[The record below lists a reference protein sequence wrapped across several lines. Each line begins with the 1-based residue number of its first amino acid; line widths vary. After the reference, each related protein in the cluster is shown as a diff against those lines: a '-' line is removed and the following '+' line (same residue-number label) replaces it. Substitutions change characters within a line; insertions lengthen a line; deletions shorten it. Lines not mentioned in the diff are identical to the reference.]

1 MLPKEEKIN
10 KKLDTDQPGLFDKED
25 EKKRL
30 AKKRKFVYVAM
41 FLTIGLSLSFW
52 IYRSFKNFNFSFKL
66 PTINFINSSPQNSP
80 LTLSKDTST
89 WSIFFKKI
97 NSDLIVYQQNQEII
111 LSDQNFETNLNELD
125 KSNFIISSPYSS
137 SLPEGFKIKELINEN
152 NNVFTYFSKII
163 TPNQELL
170 LVIKISDSK
179 DLIQAKKSI
188 PNLIDQLYWYSL
200 QK

>member
-52 IYRSFKNFNFSFKL
+52 IYRSVKNFNFSFKL
-66 PTINFINSSPQNSP
+66 PTINFINSSPQNNP

-89 WSIFFKKI
+89 WSIFLKKI

-179 DLIQAKKSI
+179 DLTLAKKSI
-188 PNLIDQLYWYSL
+188 PNLVDQLYWYSL